1 MIIAHAG
8 FSPNP
13 ITAPVNNLTQALST
27 IVGQQFDIYGDA
39 VDSNDPSASFSFQW
53 QVLNLRTNQTAS
65 ISNVNQANT
74 TLQNFSGVWGNIR
87 CFLIATNTA
96 TQETSESNPILAP
109 DSAFITLELS
119 SSNKKLTLPAIG
131 SRNWYNSQ
139 DKVSQEVED
148 FTQGE
153 SIQSAS
159 VNGAGELIIELVS
172 GETINAGVVQGAD
185 GADGADGTD
194 GTNGTDGDSAYDI
207 WLAQGN
213 TGTEADFLASLQ
225 GEDGAD
231 GVDGTDGTNGT
242 NGTNGDS
249 AYDIWLSQGNTGTEA
264 DFLASLQGEDGADG
278 ASITNELAFTTDVHY
293 WYDWDN
299 QTYHQGFN
307 PPKLIVVAGCFVNT
321 TADMAIQQLNVNI
334 KDGGSLNN
342 TASFYLFT
350 ATASGWINKSIN
362 TTSMIAS
369 MPAQTVPNAP
379 SNAQVGDTGL
389 IVTTGTY
396 FGVAMTTPTQG
407 AIHGLSITIL
417 GKEV

>member
-96 TQETSESNPILAP
+96 TQETSETNPILAP
-109 DSAFITLELS
+109 DSAFITLELTS
-119 SSNKKLTLPAIG
+119 SDKSLTLPAIG
-131 SRNWYNSQ
+131 SRNWYDSQ
-139 DKVSQEVED
+139 DKVSEEVEA

-185 GADGADGTD
+185 GADGADGAN
-194 GTNGTDGDSAYDI
+194 GTNGDSAYDI

-225 GEDGAD
+225 GA
-231 GVDGTDGTNGT
+231 
-242 NGTNGDS
+242 
-249 AYDIWLSQGNTGTEA
+249 
-264 DFLASLQGEDGADG
+264 DGADG
-278 ASITNELAFTTDVHY
+278 ADGSNLTNELAFTTDVYY

-307 PPKLIVVAGCFVNT
+307 PPKLIIVGGCFVNSNN
-321 TADMAIQQLNVNI
+321 DMSIQQLNVNI
-334 KDGGSLNN
+334 KDGGVLNN
-342 TASFYLFT
+342 TADFYLFT
-350 ATASGWINKSIN
+350 TTPTNWINKTI
-362 TTSMIAS
+362 TTTNMIAS
-369 MPAQTVPNAP
+369 MPAQTIANAP
-379 SNAQVGDTGL
+379 NNAQVGDTG
-389 IVTTGTY
+389 VTVTAGTY
-396 FGVAMTTPTQG
+396 FGVAMTTTAEG
-407 AIHGLSITIL
+407 IIHGLSITIL
-417 GKEV
+417 GKEL

>member
-96 TQETSESNPILAP
+96 TQETSETNPILAP
-109 DSAFITLELS
+109 DSAFITLELTS
-119 SSNKKLTLPAIG
+119 SDKSLTLPAIG

-159 VNGAGELIIELVS
+159 INGAGELIIELVS

-185 GADGADGTD
+185 GADGADGTN
-194 GTNGTDGDSAYDI
+194 GTDGTDGDSAYDI

-231 GVDGTDGTNGT
+231 GSN
-242 NGTNGDS
+242 
-249 AYDIWLSQGNTGTEA
+249 L
-264 DFLASLQGEDGADG
+264 
-278 ASITNELAFTTDVHY
+278 TNELAFTTDVHY

-307 PPKLIVVAGCFVNT
+307 PSKLIVVAGCFVNT

-379 SNAQVGDTGL
+379 SNAQVGDTGF

-396 FGVAMTTPTQG
+396 FGVAMTAPSQG

-417 GKEV
+417 GKEL